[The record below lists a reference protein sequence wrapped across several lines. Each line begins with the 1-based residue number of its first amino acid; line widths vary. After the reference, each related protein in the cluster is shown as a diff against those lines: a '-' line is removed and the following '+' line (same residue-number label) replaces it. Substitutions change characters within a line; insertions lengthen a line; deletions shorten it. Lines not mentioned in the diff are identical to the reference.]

1 MRNCALCSIGV
12 SILAAVILSPPL
24 LAQTVQPQEGGQGR
38 GRGGAVRVVPTP
50 RPGPPHD
57 PHDLYGIWLQFG
69 PGFGGG
75 SGGRPK
81 LGSEWLKEELPLT
94 PAGLAKLNGNHSAKG
109 PRADVPAKGNDPLSG
124 ANVPG
129 LLRTLIYGRP
139 FEFIQT
145 PDKIVQIFEWFRIW
159 REIWTDG
166 RKMPEDPGPRLY
178 GYSVAKWDGDTF
190 AVETYGLDARLWG
203 DEWGMPFS
211 ESMRVQERWHRVD
224 RDNLELTMTFTDP
237 EMYTKPFTSE
247 IQRFRLQTKGMPDAE
262 MLEVIFTP
270 MDELDFNKNIRDPGS
285 LGTQGPK
292 SGVRGGQ

>member
-1 MRNCALCSIGV
+1 MRNCAIWSIGV
-12 SILAAVILSPPL
+12 SVLAAAILAPTI
-24 LAQTVQPQEGGQGR
+24 LAQNGGPGR
-38 GRGGAVRVVPTP
+38 GRGGGLRVIPTP
-50 RPGPPHD
+50 RPGPAHD
-57 PHDLYGIWLQFG
+57 PHDLNGVWLQFG

-75 SGGRPK
+75 SGGHPK
-81 LGSEWLKEELPLT
+81 LGSEWTKDELPLT

-109 PRADVPAKGNDPLSG
+109 PRSDVPAKGNDPLSG

-129 LLRTLIYGRP
+129 LLRTLIYNRP

-145 PDKIVQIFEWFRIW
+145 PNKVVQTFEWFRIW

-178 GYSVAKWDGDTF
+178 GYSVAKWDGDIF
-190 AVETYGLDARLWG
+190 VVETFGLDPRLWG

-211 ESMRVQERWHRVD
+211 ENMRVQERWHRSD

-247 IQRFRLQTKGMPDAE
+247 VQRFRLQMKGMPDAE

-285 LGTQGPK
+285 LGIPGPK